1 MRMTIALWELGVCE
15 SVDEEEHTTAQVE
28 DIPVQCLCD
37 QKVTDKS

>member
-15 SVDEEEHTTAQVE
+15 SVDEEEHTTAQAE